1 MRIVVAG
8 IFLLLMSGCVSLI
21 TPRVKT
27 ELVEIREGQ
36 YELDSDHA
44 ALLFKV
50 DHLGLSTF
58 VGRFEKFDATLDFDP
73 ENMSASRLEAV
84 VDMASINVNNPE
96 FASTIKGGDWFNIE
110 SYPQAIYRT
119 QSVGKVDGNR
129 VEYIGELT
137 FLGKTNPVVIWVTF
151 RGGAMNMLTGR
162 YTLGFSASGEF
173 KRSDFGLDNYIPAVG
188 DLIELEIHAEF
199 QRN

>member
-84 VDMASINVNNPE
+84 IDMASINVNNPE

-199 QRN
+199 QRK

>member
-199 QRN
+199 QRK